1 MFALVHDWRMPR
13 RSPPTKEKGHAMRA
27 ILLVL
32 IVLVVAA
39 IIAVATGLLNIDQV
53 RPARAPQVS
62 ATHNGVVTKGGQ
74 TPSFDVETGSVKVGT
89 AQKTVKVPTLS
100 VEKPADNQAAP
111 ETVNAQ

>member
-1 MFALVHDWRMPR
+1 
-13 RSPPTKEKGHAMRA
+13 MRA

-89 AQKTVKVPTLS
+89 KEQTVKVPSLD
-100 VEKPADNQAAP
+100 VQPPQNQAAAA
-111 ETVNAQ
+111 TNNNM